1 MAEVFDPVCGMELD
15 SDTAKF
21 KETVNGKTFYF
32 CSIDCRSK
40 FLKGKEPE
48 KKEEKNSGKEKE
60 NLSLKKIPEKLS
72 KELIPISGMHC
83 ASCALTI
90 EKALKNVPGVESAV
104 VNYANEKASVSFDS
118 SKTNKSMLFNAIEK
132 SGYGV
137 INKDGGTAEKIVLTV
152 SGMDSMH
159 CVGIVESALGKVQGV
174 KSFHVNL
181 ATGKATVFFEKEKV
195 KAQDLINA
203 IRNAGYDAE
212 IAAAEDLEKEARE
225 KEIQSYKNKF
235 TYSLALSTPL
245 FYLMLSNFFPLPV
258 PLIIKEFEAIFQFLL
273 ASPVMYIGRNFFSSG
288 FRALKNL
295 NPNMDSLVAIGVG
308 AAYVYSLAATIS
320 LVFSLEIF
328 SVKDLYFEVAA
339 FLITFILLGKYF
351 EALAKGRTS
360 EAIKKL
366 LGLQAKTALIE
377 RNGEEMEV
385 LIEDVIVGDIVI
397 VKPGQKIPVD
407 GAIVEGHSF
416 VDESMVTGEPIPAE
430 KKIGSKVVGAT
441 INSTGSFK
449 FKAEKVGGETM
460 LSQIIKLVEEAQGSK
475 APIQELADKI
485 SNYFVPG
492 VILIAIL
499 SSFFWFFIA
508 GQSFIFA
515 LTIFIAVLIIACPCA
530 IGLATPTAVMVG
542 TGIGAEKGI
551 LIKSAAALQKAH
563 EIDAIVFD
571 KTGTLT
577 KGKPEVT
584 DLIPLNGFKEN
595 EALEFAAALESKSEH
610 PLGEAIVRAAKN
622 KQISFSSI
630 ENFNSLS
637 GKGVEATYK
646 KSNVFIGS
654 RKLFKEKGIDSSKAE
669 KILIELEEQG
679 KTAVLLGIQGK
690 LAAVIAIADQLK
702 EHSREA
708 VEELRKMNKR
718 IIMITGDNA
727 RTAKAIAKQVGIEE
741 VLAEVLPEDKANEI
755 KKLQSRNL
763 RVAMVGD
770 GINDAPALAQ
780 SDVGIAIGSGTDIA
794 IETGDIILVKND
806 LRDAVTAIDLSR
818 YSLNKIKQNFFW
830 AFIYNLIGI
839 PIAAGILYP
848 FTGWL
853 LNPVIAG
860 TAMAFSSVS
869 VVSNS
874 LLMKNYKPKIK

>member
-32 CSIDCRSK
+32 CSIDCRNK

-212 IAAAEDLEKEARE
+212 IAAAEDLKKEARE

-407 GAIVEGHSF
+407 GTIVEGHSF

-475 APIQELADKI
+475 APIQE
-485 SNYFVPG
+485 
-492 VILIAIL
+492 
-499 SSFFWFFIA
+499 
-508 GQSFIFA
+508 
-515 LTIFIAVLIIACPCA
+515 
-530 IGLATPTAVMVG
+530 
-542 TGIGAEKGI
+542 
-551 LIKSAAALQKAH
+551 
-563 EIDAIVFD
+563 
-571 KTGTLT
+571 
-577 KGKPEVT
+577 
-584 DLIPLNGFKEN
+584 
-595 EALEFAAALESKSEH
+595 
-610 PLGEAIVRAAKN
+610 
-622 KQISFSSI
+622 
-630 ENFNSLS
+630 
-637 GKGVEATYK
+637 
-646 KSNVFIGS
+646 
-654 RKLFKEKGIDSSKAE
+654 
-669 KILIELEEQG
+669 
-679 KTAVLLGIQGK
+679 
-690 LAAVIAIADQLK
+690 
-702 EHSREA
+702 
-708 VEELRKMNKR
+708 
-718 IIMITGDNA
+718 
-727 RTAKAIAKQVGIEE
+727 
-741 VLAEVLPEDKANEI
+741 
-755 KKLQSRNL
+755 
-763 RVAMVGD
+763 
-770 GINDAPALAQ
+770 
-780 SDVGIAIGSGTDIA
+780 
-794 IETGDIILVKND
+794 
-806 LRDAVTAIDLSR
+806 
-818 YSLNKIKQNFFW
+818 
-830 AFIYNLIGI
+830 
-839 PIAAGILYP
+839 
-848 FTGWL
+848 
-853 LNPVIAG
+853 
-860 TAMAFSSVS
+860 
-869 VVSNS
+869 
-874 LLMKNYKPKIK
+874 